1 MKTEAG
7 IYFRSHTRYSNA
19 GYLKGALSCCGMM
32 MQHPPTPCDLGDDA
46 QASMPDEDMKAVIL
60 AKKRNEAY
68 DLEFNLKLKQIALS
82 VTILIALIAC
92 MIWYP
97 SLLLGVMAY
106 SAFQCTKEPVLVVV
120 FFVSTGLFLASH
132 MPNMKVVWV
141 VTDAIYELSRPPSE
155 SVNTK

>member
-1 MKTEAG
+1 
-7 IYFRSHTRYSNA
+7 
-19 GYLKGALSCCGMM
+19 M
-32 MQHPPTPCDLGDDA
+32 MQQALPNCELDDDA
-46 QASMPDEDMKAVIL
+46 QAAIMSDEDMKAVIL

-82 VTILIALIAC
+82 VTILLVLIAC

-106 SAFQCTKEPVLVVV
+106 SAFQCTKEPILVVI

-141 VTDAIYELSRPPSE
+141 VTDALYEISRSSSSSSDPH
-155 SVNTK
+155 VT

>member
-1 MKTEAG
+1 
-7 IYFRSHTRYSNA
+7 
-19 GYLKGALSCCGMM
+19 M
-32 MQHPPTPCDLGDDA
+32 MQKALPNCELDDDA
-46 QASMPDEDMKAVIL
+46 QATMDEDMKAVIL

-82 VTILIALIAC
+82 VAILLVLIAC

-106 SAFQCTKEPVLVVV
+106 SAFQCTREPILVVI
-120 FFVSTGLFLASH
+120 FLVSTGLFLASH

-141 VTDAIYELSRPPSE
+141 VTDALYEISRS
-155 SVNTK
+155 TTTDLHGT